1 VLDDLPAAKWLTRA
15 IILSIPEM
23 WLQVC
28 RAERV
33 RVDGGICAEPHV
45 VSALEHEMTGGKDGA
60 RLQGYGQRRQKFV
73 FCNVPLFG
81 VWPLRDPAL
90 DDGFVYFCFTSVQL
104 FAF

>member
-1 VLDDLPAAKWLTRA
+1 
-15 IILSIPEM
+15 
-23 WLQVC
+23 
-28 RAERV
+28 
-33 RVDGGICAEPHV
+33 
-45 VSALEHEMTGGKDGA
+45 MTGGKDGA

-90 DDGFVYFCFTSVQL
+90 DDGFVYFCFTSVQP